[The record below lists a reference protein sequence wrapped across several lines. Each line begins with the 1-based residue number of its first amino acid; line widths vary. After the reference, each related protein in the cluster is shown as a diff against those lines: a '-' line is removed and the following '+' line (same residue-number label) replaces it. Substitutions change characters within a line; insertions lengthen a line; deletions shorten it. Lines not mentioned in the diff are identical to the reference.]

1 MQNFTKIIG
10 YCRVSTAEQAADG
23 RTSLA
28 SRENAVR
35 GVALI
40 HAIEHVEIYSDPG
53 VSGAVPLNE
62 RPGGARLAAALEPGV
77 LVVASKLDRVF
88 RSASDALQTVDSWK
102 RCGVDLVLV
111 DLGAEP
117 VSANGSSK
125 LFFGILASVAEF
137 EKSRIAERMNEGRA
151 GKRARGGHIGGS
163 VPYGYRKVGEGRGAM
178 LEPDEAEQAI
188 VASIKN
194 LRASGCAYREMI
206 ELLTARGVMLR
217 SGKPWTNSQLHRV
230 LHANHRAAE

>member
-1 MQNFTKIIG
+1 MQQSCPAG
-10 YCRVSTAEQAADG
+10 
-23 RTSLA
+23 
-28 SRENAVR
+28 VR
-35 GVALI
+35 GLADRLSGLLP
-40 HAIEHVEIYSDPG
+40 APSGPG
-53 VSGAVPLNE
+53 GPCPPLPGPCPPFRPLPDLSAQQPPGAVK
-62 RPGGARLAAALEPGV
+62 RPFPDTRAPGRALTQPGARQVVTGSLLDGDRRAGPFQGGPG
-77 LVVASKLDRVF
+77 LLRG
-88 RSASDALQTVDSWK
+88 L
-102 RCGVDLVLV
+102 LV
-111 DLGAEP
+111 DPLQERLGRGVHEVLGLLEAQ
-117 VSANGSSK
+117 AG
-125 LFFGILASVAEF
+125 L
-137 EKSRIAERMNEGRA
+137 EGRA

-163 VPYGYRKVGEGRGAM
+163 VPYGYRKVVEGRGAM